1 MASAVETCVPLSNAK
16 PSFGASV
23 IGDHIAA
30 SNAPK
35 VGKRLRPTSASPMP
49 GSKAAIYA
57 NGTSSPKVPTEPL
70 AGVIG

>member
-23 IGDHIAA
+23 IGDNTAA
-30 SNAPK
+30 INASK
-35 VGKRLRPTSASPMP
+35 VGKRSRPTCASPMP
-49 GSKAAIYA
+49 SSKADIHA
-57 NGTSSPKVPTEPL
+57 NGASSPKVPTDPL